1 MVDNLNDNSI
11 DNGTSLS
18 MVRHK
23 IVFIGDVA
31 TGKTSIINRFL
42 ENNFKENYD
51 VILKFLFKFY
61 SHL

>member
-11 DNGTSLS
+11 DGGTSLS

-42 ENNFKENYD
+42 DNNFKDNYD
-51 VILKFLFKFY
+51 VK
-61 SHL
+61 